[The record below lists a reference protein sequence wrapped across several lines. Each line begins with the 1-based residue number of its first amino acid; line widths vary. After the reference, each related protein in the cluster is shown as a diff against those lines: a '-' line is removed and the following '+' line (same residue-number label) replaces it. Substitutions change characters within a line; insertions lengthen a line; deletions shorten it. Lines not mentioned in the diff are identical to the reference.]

1 MGDWVRRFG
10 FSSDPFSEKT
20 SASFYYGGPYA
31 VASLRLEQALR
42 QRRGYIVVTGDAGV
56 GKTSLVKSVLSRRDV
71 FATASVSCAHAQ
83 PTAVIEQ
90 ILVRMEPFANTFSA
104 TRRRAALLSMI
115 EQARR
120 SGKPII
126 LIVEDAHLAEGRH
139 LEDLRVALNLDANVE
154 EVVQVLL
161 VGRSRLSQT
170 ISSRPM
176 RGLATRVTATVRLS
190 KLTTDEA
197 AEFLHDRLA
206 ESGIDEPERVFSRDA
221 IMAIARH
228 CEGVL
233 AKCSALARESLKRA
247 AEANAQVVTPDFV
260 ADAAT
265 VFAPTISEQER
276 TQYLRT
282 PRRNRW
288 LSAPVGVV
296 AAVVLLAFG
305 VAATQVNLMDPWGA
319 GSDPGAAALDAGAL
333 PSPSET
339 NARADQP
346 HAGQVAQAKSLRDTF
361 LAGTPYEVQIKP
373 PKRPDA
379 LDADPSDAAAKPDGA
394 KPPSVGTTMQGQ
406 AAAKKDTASAAG
418 GSPIVASKPSLAKPV
433 TRADDVV
440 ANGDGSRVS
449 LQVAAFRAIESAVE
463 LKSKLAHDFPDV
475 FISKV
480 ISGGEPLYRV
490 RVGNFKANDD
500 TQPLR
505 TRLQAAGYPSFRVT
519 D

>member
-71 FATASVSCAHAQ
+71 FATASISCAHAQ

-161 VGRSRLSQT
+161 VGRTRLTQT
-170 ISSRPM
+170 ISSRPL

-276 TQYLRT
+276 TQYLR
-282 PRRNRW
+282 PPHRSRW

-296 AAVVLLAFG
+296 TAVVLLAFG

-319 GSDPGAAALDAGAL
+319 GNDPGAAALDAAAL
-333 PSPSET
+333 PNPREADKHVEET
-339 NARADQP
+339 
-346 HAGQVAQAKSLRDTF
+346 HAERVAQAKSLRDTF

-379 LDADPSDAAAKPDGA
+379 LDADQNGEAAKADAAKPA
-394 KPPSVGTTMQGQ
+394 PSVGTQPPGETPANK
-406 AAAKKDTASAAG
+406 AAAGSAV
-418 GSPIVASKPSLAKPV
+418 VASKPTLSKPV
-433 TRADDVV
+433 MRTNDVI
-440 ANGDGSRVS
+440 ANGDGSRIS
-449 LQVAAFRAIESAVE
+449 LQVAAFRAMQGAVD
-463 LKSKLAHDFPDV
+463 LKNKLAHDFSDV
-475 FISKV
+475 YISKV

-490 RVGNFKANDD
+490 RVGNFKSNDD
-500 TQPLR
+500 TQSLR